1 MNRLNEI
8 LSNTE
13 KNLNYAGWIP
23 GISMASG
30 SLRMIMGKVE
40 LLAGSLI
47 GLADL
52 AQFKL
57 DSPGWTYAAH
67 GIANICRGL
76 LETVLLIGNLA
87 WFFYDQSERRF
98 CYPSEETAVHPSPAP
113 SVQRNDAAPFQASQK
128 DLFRNVPPLV
138 SEEDSSEDKKNCDS
152 GYTREC
158 AL

>member
-76 LETVLLIGNLA
+76 LKPFLLIGNLA
-87 WFFYDQSERRF
+87 GFFTISRKGVSAIPPKKEPCTLPTLLLCKEMMLPRF
-98 CYPSEETAVHPSPAP
+98 KPA
-113 SVQRNDAAPFQASQK
+113 
-128 DLFRNVPPLV
+128 
-138 SEEDSSEDKKNCDS
+138 KKI
-152 GYTREC
+152 YFEMF
-158 AL
+158 LP